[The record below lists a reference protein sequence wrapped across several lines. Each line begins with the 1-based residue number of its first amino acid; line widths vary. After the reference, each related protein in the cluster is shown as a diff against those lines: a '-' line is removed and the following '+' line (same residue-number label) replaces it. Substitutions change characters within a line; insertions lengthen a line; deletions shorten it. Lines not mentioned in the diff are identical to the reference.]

1 MDTQLNK
8 NPIIS
13 KKKNK
18 KKNKQVVITYKT
30 DVLSL
35 QSLCILQLSDSDSNQ
50 LHEYS
55 GVFTTDIKEKFW
67 KEVQAHPWPL
77 NYQISIN
84 WV

>member
-1 MDTQLNK
+1 MDNQLN
-8 NPIIS
+8 NHPPIS
-13 KKKNK
+13 KKKK
-18 KKNKQVVITYKT
+18 KKKKKVITYKT

-35 QSLCILQLSDSDSNQ
+35 QSLCILQLSDADSNQ

-55 GVFTTDIKEKFW
+55 SLFTTDIKDKFW
-67 KEVQAHPWPL
+67 KEVRTQPWPL